1 MGSDDLL
8 TFTPHRSVVDGVPV
22 YSHDASTALP
32 SIALIF
38 RVGFVDERFGQ
49 RGITHLVEHLALH
62 NLRGAS
68 Y

>member
-1 MGSDDLL
+1 L
-8 TFTPHRSVVDGVPV
+8 DGVPV